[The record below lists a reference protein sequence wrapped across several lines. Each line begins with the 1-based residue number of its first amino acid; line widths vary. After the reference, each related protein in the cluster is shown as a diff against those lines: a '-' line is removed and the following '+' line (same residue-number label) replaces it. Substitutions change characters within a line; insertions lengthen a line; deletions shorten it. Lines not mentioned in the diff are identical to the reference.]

1 MITHTTALILFTCR
15 DITSEPDGGNAVAR
29 LVQEANEEEEQ
40 AVQSNSVPPPDVLCR
55 QIEAIAISDQQ
66 NQLAGLPDVD
76 DEFGLP
82 LQEAAEGDDEAGHKE
97 S

>member
-1 MITHTTALILFTCR
+1 M
-15 DITSEPDGGNAVAR
+15 
-29 LVQEANEEEEQ
+29 
-40 AVQSNSVPPPDVLCR
+40 LCR

-82 LQEAAEGDDEAGHKE
+82 LQEAVEGDDEAGHEE